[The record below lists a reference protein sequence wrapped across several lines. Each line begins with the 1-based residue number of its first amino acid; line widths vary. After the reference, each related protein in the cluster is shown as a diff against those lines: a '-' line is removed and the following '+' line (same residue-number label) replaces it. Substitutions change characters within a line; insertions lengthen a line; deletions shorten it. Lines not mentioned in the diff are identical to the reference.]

1 MTELRLMVSFVV
13 NVLRLRGCLWWLV
26 VLCAVAL
33 VVAGLLW
40 WARLVVF

>member
-1 MTELRLMVSFVV
+1 MFELRLMLSFVV
-13 NVLRLRGCLWWLV
+13 SVLRLRGCWWWLV
-26 VLCAVAL
+26 VLCVVAL